1 MSSLERSTLHV
12 SPSNGEPA
20 NGEPAIPES
29 ALGEPAIGER
39 GGAEPVM
46 VRSVYAAGA
55 LQDRTAPYD
64 RVQMRVFYPA
74 EFTGTQQERMSGM
87 LPVASG
93 VTRLPVVVFLPGV
106 NVTIDSYRW
115 FAEFLVARGFLVV
128 LPWVIESMSP
138 GATAMTAGV
147 DRMASSPAELGSRPA
162 CFALESILAT
172 LDDLDASGSPLAGH
186 LDLTR
191 VAFGGHSAGGS
202 MALLS
207 SSVRW
212 FPSLRCTFTF
222 GAHLLGSQLAG
233 WEPGSV
239 MPVSND
245 TVPLLLMAGTQDGV
259 IAASAVRYG
268 ETAETREDP
277 MRRTFAR
284 GLPDPVRACSHLVL
298 IEGADHFAIV
308 NPVDATAARSFLE
321 PAAPTEAPLH
331 RKLIC
336 ALSES
341 FLRSHL
347 YGDEAGAEALTTLL
361 AQAEDCVMQVNR
373 ARVPS

>member
-1 MSSLERSTLHV
+1 MSSTQP
-12 SPSNGEPA
+12 SPPDDDTMTA
-20 NGEPAIPES
+20 RPPMV
-29 ALGEPAIGER
+29 LPM
-39 GGAEPVM
+39 M
-46 VRSVYAAGA
+46 VRSVYAAGVLENRA
-55 LQDRTAPYD
+55 APFD

-93 VTRLPVVVFLPGV
+93 VDRLPIVVFLPGV

-115 FAEFLVARGFLVV
+115 FAEFLAARGFVVV

-138 GATAMTAGV
+138 GVTAMTAGV
-147 DRMASSPAELGSRPA
+147 DRAASSPAELGSRPA
-162 CFALESILAT
+162 CFALSAVLSALEE
-172 LDDLDASGSPLAGH
+172 LDSSGSPLAGH
-186 LDLTR
+186 LDLSN

-207 SSVRW
+207 SSARW

-239 MPVSND
+239 MTIND
-245 TVPLLLMAGTQDGV
+245 DSVPLLLIAGTNDGV
-259 IAASAVRYG
+259 VAASAGRYG

-284 GLPDPVRACSHLVL
+284 GLPDPVHACSHMVL
-298 IEGADHFAIV
+298 IDGADHFAIV
-308 NPVDATAARSFLE
+308 NPLDPTAARSFLE
-321 PAAPTEAPLH
+321 PSTPTDAPLH
-331 RKLIC
+331 RNLIC

-347 YGDEAGAEALTTLL
+347 YADVTAAETLAALMTRS
-361 AQAEDCVMQVNR
+361 QDFVMKVT
-373 ARVPS
+373 AKS

>member
-1 MSSLERSTLHV
+1 MSTFERPPFHV
-12 SPSNGEPA
+12 SPNHGE
-20 NGEPAIPES
+20 S
-29 ALGEPAIGER
+29 AIGEPVVSQPPLGER
-39 GGAEPVM
+39 SGVEPVM
-46 VRSVYAAGA
+46 VRSLYTAGV
-55 LQDRTAPYD
+55 LQGRTAPFD

-115 FAEFLVARGFLVV
+115 FAEFLVAQGFVVV
-128 LPWVIESMSP
+128 LPWVIESMGP
-138 GATAMTAGV
+138 GMTALTAGV
-147 DRMASSPAELGSRPA
+147 DRTASSPAELGSRPA
-162 CFALESILAT
+162 CFALEAILST
-172 LDDLDASGSPLAGH
+172 LADLDASGSPLAGH

-207 SSVRW
+207 SSARW

-239 MPVSND
+239 MTVSND

-284 GLPDPVRACSHLVL
+284 GLPDPVRARSHLVL

-321 PAAPTEAPLH
+321 PATPFEAPLH
-331 RKLIC
+331 RELIC

-341 FLRSHL
+341 FLRLHL
-347 YGDEAGAEALTTLL
+347 YGDEAGAQTLTTLL
-361 AQAEDCVMQVNR
+361 AQAEDCVLQVTGPGSP
-373 ARVPS
+373 V